1 MNVRR
6 LGENRIER
14 EKREREIVLTWQQFS
29 DEGAE
34 SPYFEDERDA
44 K

>member
-6 LGENRIER
+6 LGESR
-14 EKREREIVLTWQQFS
+14 RERERERVVLTWQQFS